1 MEPGQSAATGVLP
14 KITDV
19 EWKLEVLT
27 NTPGVGSENLL
38 YTVILK
44 TDDGNDVR
52 FTCGSQQLQDLV
64 YKLKDLVRHCEKTKS
79 ELT

>member
-1 MEPGQSAATGVLP
+1 MEPGTNIDASVLP

-19 EWKLEVLT
+19 EWKLEVMT
-27 NTPGVGSENLL
+27 NTPGVGTDNLL

-44 TDDGNDVR
+44 TNSGEDIR

-64 YKLKDLVRHCEKTKS
+64 YKLKDLVRHCEKVKS
-79 ELT
+79 EIA

>member
-1 MEPGQSAATGVLP
+1 MEPNTSEDVNILP

-27 NTPGVGSENLL
+27 NTPGVGSDNLL
-38 YTVILK
+38 YTIILK
-44 TDDGNDVR
+44 TDQKDIQ

-64 YKLKDLVRHCEKTKS
+64 YKLKDLVRHCEKVKS
-79 ELT
+79 EIA